1 MLQSLSVKNFILIDE
16 LEIEFEKGLC
26 VITGETGAGKSVL
39 LDAILF
45 SLGSK
50 FSDNVIKHGGDY
62 CSVATTFTLNDD
74 LKKLLK
80 QFNIEYDQE
89 LLIKRIQKSNNRKK
103 FLINDQVVTVNTLQ
117 QVADCLFELHGQN
130 SHTSLLSPSSHIN
143 ILDDYG
149 ELLNLRAELS
159 EHFDILQTT
168 TKEINKVTRDKDTI
182 EQEIDYLTFVTKE
195 LKTLDY
201 QSGEEEKLVTVRRS
215 LQNRDKEIQVTQ
227 DILSHLEFPE
237 INKSINNA
245 QRLINRSLRQN
256 EEFSSISLNL
266 DDCYNS
272 LEEARIKLQSIINNF
287 DKNEFNLDEVEERLF
302 KIRDIA
308 RKYNIS
314 CEKIPVFFDNSNQ
327 QLNALKSKINNVKT
341 LDINKRA
348 EYKKYFELAEA
359 LSYKRSISA
368 KNLELAVQKELEQLK
383 MEKAVFKIEIL
394 PKNNPDNQDNNKNF
408 VELNMSEEFSE
419 EIKQNP
425 ESRSSF
431 PYNSKVNS
439 DNQISSQLLL
449 YKMYDGIDNVRFVA
463 STNPG
468 TKLAPIDKIASGGE
482 LSRFMLAL
490 KTCLFDKSLKDTIIF
505 DEIDTGTGGIV
516 ADKVGEKLKKLSSI
530 AQVLVI
536 THQPQVAGKADQ
548 HIIVNKL
555 QLDETTKITV
565 KSLNLQERQ
574 TELARMISG
583 ESITDASL
591 KAAKELLKP

>member
-45 SLGSK
+45 SLGNK
-50 FSDNVIKHGGDY
+50 FSDNVIKHGYDY
-62 CSVATTFTLNDD
+62 CSVATTFTLNND
-74 LKKLLK
+74 LKKLLE

-89 LLIKRIQKSNNRKK
+89 LLIKRIQKPNNRKK

-130 SHTSLLSPSSHIN
+130 SHTSLLNPFSHIN

-149 ELLNLRAELS
+149 DLLGLRDELS
-159 EHFDILQTT
+159 KHFDILQAT
-168 TKEINKVTRDKDTI
+168 TKEINKVTRDKEHI

-195 LKTLDY
+195 LEVLDY
-201 QSGEEEKLVTVRRS
+201 QAGEEEKLVTIRRS

-227 DILSHLEFPE
+227 DILSYLEAPE

-245 QRLINRSLRQN
+245 QRLIDRNLRQN
-256 EEFSSISLNL
+256 AEFSSISLNL

-272 LEEARIKLQSIINNF
+272 LEEACIKLQSIINNF
-287 DKNEFNLDEVEERLF
+287 DKSEFNLDEVEERLF

-314 CEKIPVFFDNSNQ
+314 CEKIPGFFDNSNQ

-341 LDINKRA
+341 LDINKRV

-368 KNLELAVQKELEQLK
+368 KNLEIAIQKELEQLK
-383 MEKAVFKIEIL
+383 MEKAIFKIEIL
-394 PKNNPDNQDNNKNF
+394 PKNNPDNKNF
-408 VELNMSEEFSE
+408 VELNMSKEFSE
-419 EIKQNP
+419 EIKQDP
-425 ESRSSF
+425 ESSAISF
-431 PYNSKVNS
+431 SYDSEVNS
-439 DNQISSQLLL
+439 GDKITSQTLLC
-449 YKMYDGIDNVRFVA
+449 KMSDGIDNVRFVA

-468 TKLAPIDKIASGGE
+468 MKLAPIDKIASGGE
-482 LSRFMLAL
+482 LSRFMLAI

-505 DEIDTGTGGIV
+505 DEIDTGIGGIV

-530 AQVLVI
+530 AQVIVI

-555 QLDETTKITV
+555 QLDKTTKITV

-583 ESITDASL
+583 KSITDASL
-591 KAAKELLKP
+591 KVAKELLHP

>member
-26 VITGETGAGKSVL
+26 VITGETGAGKSIL

-45 SLGSK
+45 SLGNK
-50 FSDNVIKHGGDY
+50 FSDNVIKHGSDY

-74 LKKLLK
+74 LKKLLE

-89 LLIKRIQKSNNRKK
+89 LLIKRIQKPNNRKK
-103 FLINDQVVTVNTLQ
+103 FLINDQVVTISTLQ
-117 QVADCLFELHGQN
+117 QVADYLFELHGQN
-130 SHTSLLSPSSHIN
+130 SHTSLLSPSFYIN

-149 ELLNLRAELS
+149 GLVNLRSELS
-159 EHFDILQTT
+159 KHFDILQTT
-168 TKEINKVTRDKDTI
+168 TKEINKVIRDKDAI

-195 LKTLDY
+195 LEALDY
-201 QSGEEEKLVTVRRS
+201 QTGEEEKLVTIRRS
-215 LQNRDKEIQVTQ
+215 LQNRDKEIQVIQ
-227 DILSHLEFPE
+227 DILSYLEVPE

-245 QRLINRSLRQN
+245 QRLINRNLQQN
-256 EEFSSISLNL
+256 EEFASISLNL

-272 LEEARIKLQSIINNF
+272 LEEARIKLQNIINNI
-287 DKNEFNLDEVEERLF
+287 DRNEFNLDEVEERLF

-314 CEKIPVFFDNSNQ
+314 CDKIPEFFDNSNQ
-327 QLNALKSKINNVKT
+327 QLNALKNKINNVKI
-341 LDINKRA
+341 LDINKLA
-348 EYKKYFELAEA
+348 EHKKYFELAEA
-359 LSYKRSISA
+359 LSCKRSISA

-383 MEKAVFKIEIL
+383 MEKAIFKVEIA
-394 PKNNPDNQDNNKNF
+394 PKNNPSNQTNNKNF
-408 VELNMSEEFSE
+408 AELNISEEFLE
-419 EIKQNP
+419 ETKQNT
-425 ESRSSF
+425 EGRT
-431 PYNSKVNS
+431 
-439 DNQISSQLLL
+439 SQMLLC
-449 YKMYDGIDNVRFVA
+449 KMSDGIDNIRFVA

-468 TKLAPIDKIASGGE
+468 MQLAPIDKIASGGE

-490 KTCLFDKSLKDTIIF
+490 KTCLFDKSLKDIIIF
-505 DEIDTGTGGIV
+505 DEIDTGIGGIV

-530 AQVLVI
+530 AQVIVI

-574 TELARMISG
+574 AELARMISG
-583 ESITDASL
+583 KSITDASL

>member
-45 SLGSK
+45 SLGNK
-50 FSDNVIKHGGDY
+50 FSDNVIKHGCDY
-62 CSVATTFTLNDD
+62 CSVATTFTLNND
-74 LKKLLK
+74 LKKLLQ

-117 QVADCLFELHGQN
+117 QVADYLFELHGQN
-130 SHTSLLSPSSHIN
+130 SHTSLLTPSSHIN

-159 EHFDILQTT
+159 KHFDILQAT
-168 TKEINKVTRDKDTI
+168 TKEINKVTRDKNTI

-201 QSGEEEKLVTVRRS
+201 QAGEEEKLVTIRRS

-227 DILSHLEFPE
+227 DILSHLESPE

-245 QRLINRSLRQN
+245 QRLINRNLRQN
-256 EEFSSISLNL
+256 EEFASISLNL

-287 DKNEFNLDEVEERLF
+287 DRNEFNLDEVEERLF

-314 CEKIPVFFDNSNQ
+314 CDKIPEFLDNSNQ
-327 QLNALKSKINNVKT
+327 QLNILKNKINNVKT
-341 LDINKRA
+341 LDINEQA
-348 EYKKYFELAEA
+348 EYKKYFELAET

-368 KNLELAVQKELEQLK
+368 KNLELAVQRELEQLK
-383 MEKAVFKIEIL
+383 MEKAIFKVEIV
-394 PKNNPDNQDNNKNF
+394 PKNNPANNQANSKNF
-408 VELNMSEEFSE
+408 AELNMSEEFLE
-419 EIKQNP
+419 EINQKP
-425 ESRSSF
+425 ESRT
-431 PYNSKVNS
+431 
-439 DNQISSQLLL
+439 NQMLLC
-449 YKMYDGIDNVRFVA
+449 KMSDGIDNIRFVA

-468 TKLAPIDKIASGGE
+468 MQLAPIDKIASGGE
-482 LSRFMLAL
+482 LSRFMLAI

-505 DEIDTGTGGIV
+505 DEIDTGIGGIV
-516 ADKVGEKLKKLSSI
+516 ADKVGEKLKKLSSV
-530 AQVLVI
+530 AQVIVI

-555 QLDETTKITV
+555 QLDKTTTITV

-574 TELARMISG
+574 AELARMISG
-583 ESITDASL
+583 KSITDASL

>member
-26 VITGETGAGKSVL
+26 VITGETGAGKSIL

-45 SLGSK
+45 SLGNK
-50 FSDNVIKHGGDY
+50 FSDNVIKHGSDY

-74 LKKLLK
+74 LKKLLE

-89 LLIKRIQKSNNRKK
+89 LLIKRIQKPNNRKK
-103 FLINDQVVTVNTLQ
+103 FLINDQVVTISTLQ
-117 QVADCLFELHGQN
+117 QVADYLFELHGQN
-130 SHTSLLSPSSHIN
+130 SHTSLLSPSFHIN

-149 ELLNLRAELS
+149 GLVNLRSELS
-159 EHFDILQTT
+159 KHFDILQTT
-168 TKEINKVTRDKDTI
+168 TKEINKVTRDKDAI

-195 LKTLDY
+195 LEALDY
-201 QSGEEEKLVTVRRS
+201 QTGEEEKLVTIRHS
-215 LQNRDKEIQVTQ
+215 LQNRDKEIQVIQ
-227 DILSHLEFPE
+227 DILSYLEVPE

-245 QRLINRSLRQN
+245 QRLINRNLQQN
-256 EEFSSISLNL
+256 EEFASISLNL

-272 LEEARIKLQSIINNF
+272 LEEARIKLQNIINNI
-287 DKNEFNLDEVEERLF
+287 DRNEFNLDEVEERLF

-314 CEKIPVFFDNSNQ
+314 CDKIPEFFDNSNQ
-327 QLNALKSKINNVKT
+327 QLNALKNKINNVKI
-341 LDINKRA
+341 LDINKLA
-348 EYKKYFELAEA
+348 EHKKYFELAEA
-359 LSYKRSISA
+359 LSCKRSISA

-383 MEKAVFKIEIL
+383 MEKAIFKVEIA
-394 PKNNPDNQDNNKNF
+394 PKNNPSNQTNNKNF
-408 VELNMSEEFSE
+408 AELNISEEFLE
-419 EIKQNP
+419 ETKQNT
-425 ESRSSF
+425 EGRT
-431 PYNSKVNS
+431 
-439 DNQISSQLLL
+439 SQMLLC
-449 YKMYDGIDNVRFVA
+449 KMSDGIDNIRFVA

-468 TKLAPIDKIASGGE
+468 MQLAPIDKIASGGE

-490 KTCLFDKSLKDTIIF
+490 KTCLFDKSLKDIIIF
-505 DEIDTGTGGIV
+505 DEIDTGIGGIV

-530 AQVLVI
+530 AQVIVI

-574 TELARMISG
+574 AELARMISG
-583 ESITDASL
+583 KSITDASL

>member
-26 VITGETGAGKSVL
+26 VITGETGSGKSVL

-45 SLGSK
+45 SLGNK
-50 FSDNVIKHGGDY
+50 FSDNVIKHGCDY
-62 CSVATTFTLNDD
+62 CSVATTFTLNND
-74 LKKLLK
+74 LKELLQ

-117 QVADCLFELHGQN
+117 QVADYLFELHGQN
-130 SHTSLLSPSSHIN
+130 SHTSLLTPSSHIN

-149 ELLNLRAELS
+149 ELVNLRAELS
-159 EHFDILQTT
+159 KHFDILQTT
-168 TKEINKVTRDKDTI
+168 TKEINKVTRDKDAI

-195 LKTLDY
+195 LEALDY
-201 QSGEEEKLVTVRRS
+201 QTGEEEKLVTIRCS

-227 DILSHLEFPE
+227 DILSYLESPE

-245 QRLINRSLRQN
+245 QRLINRNLQQN
-256 EEFSSISLNL
+256 EEFASISLNL

-272 LEEARIKLQSIINNF
+272 LEEARIKLQNIINNI
-287 DKNEFNLDEVEERLF
+287 DRNEFNLDEVEERLF

-314 CEKIPVFFDNSNQ
+314 CDKIPEFLDNSNQ
-327 QLNALKSKINNVKT
+327 QLNILKNKINNAKT
-341 LDINKRA
+341 LDINKRT

-383 MEKAVFKIEIL
+383 MEKAIFKVEIA
-394 PKNNPDNQDNNKNF
+394 PKNNPSNNQANNKNF
-408 VELNMSEEFSE
+408 AELNVGEQFSG

-425 ESRSSF
+425 EG
-431 PYNSKVNS
+431 
-439 DNQISSQLLL
+439 ITSQMLLC
-449 YKMYDGIDNVRFVA
+449 KMSDGIDNIRFVA

-468 TKLAPIDKIASGGE
+468 MQLAPIDKIASGGE
-482 LSRFMLAL
+482 LSRFMLAI
-490 KTCLFDKSLKDTIIF
+490 KTCLFDKSLKDTIVF
-505 DEIDTGTGGIV
+505 DEIDTGIGGIV

-530 AQVLVI
+530 AQVIVI
-536 THQPQVAGKADQ
+536 THQPQVAGGRSAYYCQ
-548 HIIVNKL
+548 
-555 QLDETTKITV
+555 QTTI
-565 KSLNLQERQ
+565 
-574 TELARMISG
+574 G
-583 ESITDASL
+583 
-591 KAAKELLKP
+591 

>member
-26 VITGETGAGKSVL
+26 VITGETGAGKSIL

-45 SLGSK
+45 SLGNK
-50 FSDNVIKHGGDY
+50 FSDNVIKHGSDY

-74 LKKLLK
+74 LKKLLE

-89 LLIKRIQKSNNRKK
+89 LLIKRIQKPNNRKK
-103 FLINDQVVTVNTLQ
+103 FLINDQVVTISTLQ
-117 QVADCLFELHGQN
+117 QVADYLFELHGQN
-130 SHTSLLSPSSHIN
+130 SHTSLLSPSFHIN

-149 ELLNLRAELS
+149 GLVNLRYELS
-159 EHFDILQTT
+159 KHFDILQTT
-168 TKEINKVTRDKDTI
+168 TKEINKVTRDKDAI

-195 LKTLDY
+195 LEALDY
-201 QSGEEEKLVTVRRS
+201 QTGEEEKLVTIRRS
-215 LQNRDKEIQVTQ
+215 LQNRDKEIQVIQ
-227 DILSHLEFPE
+227 DILSYLEVPE

-245 QRLINRSLRQN
+245 QRLINRNLQQN
-256 EEFSSISLNL
+256 EEFASISLNL

-272 LEEARIKLQSIINNF
+272 LEEARIKLQNIINNI
-287 DKNEFNLDEVEERLF
+287 DRNEFNLDEVEERLF

-314 CEKIPVFFDNSNQ
+314 CDKIPEFFDNSNQ
-327 QLNALKSKINNVKT
+327 QLNALKNKINNVKI
-341 LDINKRA
+341 LDINKLA
-348 EYKKYFELAEA
+348 EHKKYFELAEA

-383 MEKAVFKIEIL
+383 MEKAIFKVEIA
-394 PKNNPDNQDNNKNF
+394 PKNNPSNQTNNKNF
-408 VELNMSEEFSE
+408 AELNISEEFLE
-419 EIKQNP
+419 ETKQNT
-425 ESRSSF
+425 EG
-431 PYNSKVNS
+431 KTG
-439 DNQISSQLLL
+439 QMLLC
-449 YKMYDGIDNVRFVA
+449 KMSDGIDNIRFVA

-468 TKLAPIDKIASGGE
+468 MQLAPIDKIASGGE

-490 KTCLFDKSLKDTIIF
+490 KTCLFDKSLKDIIIF
-505 DEIDTGTGGIV
+505 DEIDTGIGGIV

-530 AQVLVI
+530 AQVIVI

-574 TELARMISG
+574 AELARMISG
-583 ESITDASL
+583 KSITDASL

>member
-26 VITGETGAGKSVL
+26 VITGETGAGKSVF

-45 SLGSK
+45 SLGNNNK
-50 FSDNVIKHGGDY
+50 FSDNVIKHGCDY
-62 CSVATTFTLNDD
+62 CSVATTFTLNND
-74 LKKLLK
+74 LKKLLQ

-117 QVADCLFELHGQN
+117 QVADYLFELHGQN
-130 SHTSLLSPSSHIN
+130 SHTSLLTPSSHIN

-149 ELLNLRAELS
+149 ELVNLRAELS
-159 EHFDILQTT
+159 KHFDILQTT
-168 TKEINKVTRDKDTI
+168 TKEINKVTRDKDAI

-195 LKTLDY
+195 LEALDY
-201 QSGEEEKLVTVRRS
+201 QTGEEEKLVTIRRS
-215 LQNRDKEIQVTQ
+215 LQNRDKETQVTQ
-227 DILSHLEFPE
+227 DILSYLESPE

-245 QRLINRSLRQN
+245 QRLINRNLQQN
-256 EEFSSISLNL
+256 EEFASISLNL

-272 LEEARIKLQSIINNF
+272 LEEAHIKLQSIINNF
-287 DKNEFNLDEVEERLF
+287 DRNEFNLDEVEEKLF

-314 CEKIPVFFDNSNQ
+314 CDKIPEFLDNSNQ
-327 QLNALKSKINNVKT
+327 QLNALKNKINNVKI
-341 LDINKRA
+341 LDINKLA
-348 EYKKYFELAEA
+348 EHKKYFELAET

-383 MEKAVFKIEIL
+383 MEKAIFKVEIV
-394 PKNNPDNQDNNKNF
+394 PKNNPANNQANNKNF
-408 VELNMSEEFSE
+408 AELNVGEQFSG

-425 ESRSSF
+425 EG
-431 PYNSKVNS
+431 
-439 DNQISSQLLL
+439 ITSQMLLC
-449 YKMYDGIDNVRFVA
+449 KMSDGIDNIRFVA

-468 TKLAPIDKIASGGE
+468 MQLAPIDKIASGGE
-482 LSRFMLAL
+482 LSRFMLAI

-505 DEIDTGTGGIV
+505 DEIDTGIGGIV

-530 AQVLVI
+530 AQVIVI

-574 TELARMISG
+574 AELARMISG
-583 ESITDASL
+583 KSITDASL

>member
-26 VITGETGAGKSVL
+26 VITGETGSGKSVL

-45 SLGSK
+45 SLGNK
-50 FSDNVIKHGGDY
+50 FSDNVIKHGCDY
-62 CSVATTFTLNDD
+62 CSVATTFTLNND
-74 LKKLLK
+74 LKKLLQ

-117 QVADCLFELHGQN
+117 QVADYLFELHGQN
-130 SHTSLLSPSSHIN
+130 SHTSLLTPSSHIN

-149 ELLNLRAELS
+149 ELVNLRAELS
-159 EHFDILQTT
+159 KHFDILQTT
-168 TKEINKVTRDKDTI
+168 TKEINKVTRDKDAI

-195 LKTLDY
+195 LQALDY
-201 QSGEEEKLVTVRRS
+201 QTGEEEKLVTIRRS

-227 DILSHLEFPE
+227 DILSYLEAPE

-245 QRLINRSLRQN
+245 QRLINRNLQQN
-256 EEFSSISLNL
+256 EEFASISLNL

-272 LEEARIKLQSIINNF
+272 LEEAHIKLQNIINNI
-287 DKNEFNLDEVEERLF
+287 DRNEFNLDEVEERLF

-314 CEKIPVFFDNSNQ
+314 CDKIPEFLDNSNQ
-327 QLNALKSKINNVKT
+327 QLNILKNKINNAKT
-341 LDINKRA
+341 LDINKRT

-383 MEKAVFKIEIL
+383 MEKAIFKVEIA
-394 PKNNPDNQDNNKNF
+394 PKNSPSNNQANNKNF
-408 VELNMSEEFSE
+408 AELNVGEQFSG

-425 ESRSSF
+425 EG
-431 PYNSKVNS
+431 
-439 DNQISSQLLL
+439 ITSQMLLC
-449 YKMYDGIDNVRFVA
+449 KMSDGIDNIRFVA

-468 TKLAPIDKIASGGE
+468 MQLAPIDKIASGGE
-482 LSRFMLAL
+482 LSRFMLAI

-505 DEIDTGTGGIV
+505 DEIDTGIGGIV

-530 AQVLVI
+530 AQVIVI

-574 TELARMISG
+574 AELARMISG
-583 ESITDASL
+583 KSITDASL